1 MHRRHAR
8 GENAYRQVCSCR
20 TGQLTREQS
29 GAAWERLLIV
39 KRNVTRYTCLMIG
52 SIRHK
57 GLKRL
62 YEDGDARSIGA
73 NMRKRVSE
81 ILSVLDA
88 ANSLEEIDI
97 PGYRLH
103 SLIGKGQGY
112 WSIKVV
118 GNWRVT
124 FRFQSGLA
132 EDVNLEDY
140 H

>member
-1 MHRRHAR
+1 
-8 GENAYRQVCSCR
+8 
-20 TGQLTREQS
+20 
-29 GAAWERLLIV
+29 
-39 KRNVTRYTCLMIG
+39 MIG

-62 YEDGDARSIGA
+62 YEDGDPRGIGA
-73 NMRKRVSE
+73 NLRKRVSE

-88 ANSLEEIDI
+88 AESVEEADI

-103 SLIGKGQGY
+103 SLSGDRQGY
-112 WSIKVV
+112 WSVKVT
-118 GNWRVT
+118 GNWRII
-124 FRFQSGLA
+124 FRFQDGYA

>member
-1 MHRRHAR
+1 
-8 GENAYRQVCSCR
+8 
-20 TGQLTREQS
+20 
-29 GAAWERLLIV
+29 
-39 KRNVTRYTCLMIG
+39 MIG

-62 YEDGDARSIGA
+62 YEDGDPRGIGA
-73 NMRKRVSE
+73 NLRKRVGE

-88 ANSLEEIDI
+88 ADSIEEADI

-103 SLIGKGQGY
+103 PLSGDRQGY
-112 WSIKVV
+112 WSVRV
-118 GNWRVT
+118 TGNWRVT
-124 FRFQSGLA
+124 FRFQDGRA

>member
-1 MHRRHAR
+1 
-8 GENAYRQVCSCR
+8 
-20 TGQLTREQS
+20 
-29 GAAWERLLIV
+29 
-39 KRNVTRYTCLMIG
+39 MIG

-62 YEDGDARSIGA
+62 YEDGDPRGVGA
-73 NMRKRVSE
+73 NLRKRVGE

-88 ANSLEEIDI
+88 ADTIEEADI

-103 SLIGKGQGY
+103 PLSGDRQGY
-112 WSIKVV
+112 WSVRV
-118 GNWRVT
+118 TGNWRVT
-124 FRFQSGLA
+124 FRFQNGRA

>member
-1 MHRRHAR
+1 
-8 GENAYRQVCSCR
+8 
-20 TGQLTREQS
+20 
-29 GAAWERLLIV
+29 
-39 KRNVTRYTCLMIG
+39 MIG

-57 GLKRL
+57 GLRRL
-62 YEDGDARSIGA
+62 YEDADARAIGA
-73 NMRKRVSE
+73 NMRQRVSE

-88 ANSLEEIDI
+88 ADSIEEADI

-103 SLIGKGQGY
+103 PLSGDRQGY
-112 WSIKVV
+112 WSVKVT

-124 FRFQSGLA
+124 FRYEDGRA